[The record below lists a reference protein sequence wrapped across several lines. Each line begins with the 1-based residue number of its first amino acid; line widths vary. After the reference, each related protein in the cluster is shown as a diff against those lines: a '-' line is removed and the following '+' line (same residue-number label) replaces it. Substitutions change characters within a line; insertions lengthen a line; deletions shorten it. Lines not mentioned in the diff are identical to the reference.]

1 MAITII
7 GIPWTHRI
15 AASRKDRVGTLL
27 RSPRVPLRGPEDML
41 CPPYES

>member
-7 GIPWTHRI
+7 GIPWMQDRRI
-15 AASRKDRVGTLL
+15 RKDRVGTLL